1 MSGGTF
7 RDCYDIADTIQ
18 AAIDNND
25 RITDYGYV
33 QGFGQ
38 ETLDRFREAIAYQK
52 IADAY
57 AHRIDWL
64 LAGDDG
70 EATFHYRLTDD
81 LKALA
86 DGRPD
91 PKVKAILEL
100 AI

>member
-7 RDCYDIADTIQ
+7 QDCYDIAESIQ
-18 AAIDNND
+18 SAIDSND
-25 RITDYGYV
+25 QPTEYGYIP
-33 QGFGQ
+33 GYSQ

-57 AHRIDWL
+57 VHRIDWL
-64 LAGDDG
+64 LAGDDA
-70 EATFHYRLTDD
+70 EDTFHARLIDD

-100 AI
+100 AR

>member
-7 RDCYDIADTIQ
+7 QDCYDIAESIQ
-18 AAIDNND
+18 SAIDNND
-25 RITDYGYV
+25 RVDEWDYKQGYS
-33 QGFGQ
+33 Q

-52 IADAY
+52 ITDAY
-57 AHRIDWL
+57 VHRIDWL
-64 LAGDDG
+64 LAGDDA
-70 EATFHYRLTDD
+70 EDTFHARLIDD

-100 AI
+100 AR